1 MGDGGANSPTSVG
14 DTLACPSSSVDVLG
28 VSFDNRLTPAPH
40 LASMLRSACV
50 LAGAIRHLSIH
61 LRLPVLKQ
69 VIRAL
74 LVGKVGYA
82 CAVLKP
88 RLLATDP
95 VQKDLA
101 EIQTAVNDCSR
112 AIIGSKRSN
121 RMPILTL
128 LAKVGIPSVNQL
140 IVEQLA
146 IETWKAMN
154 YKNDGVKTPIGQ
166 ILCPT
171 YTTRQRQT
179 CASSTNCISPLNK
192 FRSDT
197 FAWFAFRLWNDLPP
211 LRSAPTLPATR
222 KAAKK
227 IAQAVPF

>member
-1 MGDGGANSPTSVG
+1 MGDVRGAATVKANLESI
-14 DTLACPSSSVDVLG
+14 SSSIGTYMNNHCLVLNQEK
-28 VSFDNRLTPAPH
+28 SRSPEWAMAAQTPPYRSATHWPAPAAA
-40 LASMLRSACV
+40 LMSSVSPSTTASPQPRTWRPCSA
-50 LAGAIRHLSIH
+50 LPASWRLSIH

-95 VQKDLA
+95 VQKDQA
-101 EIQTAVNDCSR
+101 EIQTAVNDCAR

-121 RMPILTL
+121 RMPIPTL
-128 LAKVGIPSVNQL
+128 LAKAGIPSMNQL

-154 YKNDGVKTPIGQ
+154 
-166 ILCPT
+166 
-171 YTTRQRQT
+171 
-179 CASSTNCISPLNK
+179 
-192 FRSDT
+192 
-197 FAWFAFRLWNDLPP
+197 
-211 LRSAPTLPATR
+211 
-222 KAAKK
+222 
-227 IAQAVPF
+227 